1 MDYRKIRLQPYQFNS
16 FETEIAPNCLSGQFL
31 WVFYVSVRI
40 CAGDFNAQNT
50 HNGH

>member
-1 MDYRKIRLQPYQFNS
+1 MEYRKKRLQPYQSGS
-16 FETEIAPNCLSGQFL
+16 FEIEIAPNFLSGQFL

-50 HNGH
+50 HSGH